1 MSILNFVNGLI
12 PSFGK
17 KDVREKINVI
27 GSKINEI
34 AIPMIDNLLQD
45 LNEAELKS
53 AYGKKLSQLAR
64 NPHEKAPYLS
74 YTKRSLESASKL
86 TDLLQDF
93 SGKHLGADIRV
104 EGLTYQKA
112 NFLRLVELL
121 DFFVDYSIRQ
131 MTFLVASES
140 NIEAFG
146 HGDGNPFTQAEL
158 RFLDINQSAWFRVA
172 ELLQNDPK
180 TIVAKIEKVPEVLLA
195 DGDPS
200 QVPALAGGN
209 ADPLRMGFIPGVS
222 HIFHWLGM
230 RKVDWE
236 LARYDRAM
244 KEKRDVELRLEAL
257 RQRRSGQI
265 DARTESIITNYEK
278 ELTILRARIADMEDR
293 AR

>member
-112 NFLRLVELL
+112 NFLRLIELL